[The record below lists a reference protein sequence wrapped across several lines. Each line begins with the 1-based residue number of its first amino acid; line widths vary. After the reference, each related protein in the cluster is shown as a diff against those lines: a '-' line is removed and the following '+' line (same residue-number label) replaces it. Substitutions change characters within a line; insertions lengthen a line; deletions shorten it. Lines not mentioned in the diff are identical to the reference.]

1 MRQKLLVIGLLAA
14 LVVASLVLASG
25 ATRQPQA
32 ARAGSPLASVL
43 WPVPRPLQAFQ
54 LDGPGG
60 QAFGPAQMTGH
71 WSLVFFGY
79 TSCPDICPTTLK
91 VLQDLSQIE
100 RQRGR
105 EPPRV
110 LFVSLDPQR
119 DDPTRLAQYAGHF
132 GENIVGLGGDL
143 VQLEGLLR
151 QAGAMFEYGMAD
163 ARGNYD
169 IAHTSS
175 VFVVDPA
182 GRLFA
187 VLSPPHQ
194 APAMA
199 ARLEEIR
206 RHYGGG

>member
-1 MRQKLLVIGLLAA
+1 MKPKLLVIGLLGA
-14 LVVASLVLASG
+14 LVATALMLASG
-25 ATRQPQA
+25 G
-32 ARAGSPLASVL
+32 ARRPPALPAGSPLAGVL
-43 WPVPRPLQAFQ
+43 WPEPVPLQAFQ
-54 LDGPGG
+54 LRGPGG
-60 QAFGPAQMTGH
+60 APFGPAQLKGQ

-91 VLQDLSQIE
+91 ILQDLSHIE
-100 RQRGR
+100 REQGGAA
-105 EPPRV
+105 PQV

-119 DDPTRLAQYAGHF
+119 DDPARLVQYAGHF
-132 GENIVGLGGDL
+132 GDNVVGLGGDL
-143 VQLEGLLR
+143 EQLDGLLR
-151 QAGAMFEYGMAD
+151 QVGIMYEYGAAD

-187 VLSPPHQ
+187 ALSPPHQ

-206 RHYGGG
+206 RHFGGG